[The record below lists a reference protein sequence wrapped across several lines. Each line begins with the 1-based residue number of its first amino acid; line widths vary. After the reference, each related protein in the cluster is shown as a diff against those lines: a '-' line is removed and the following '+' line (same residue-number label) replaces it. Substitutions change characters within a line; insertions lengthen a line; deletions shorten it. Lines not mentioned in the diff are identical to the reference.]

1 MPGYKFDA
9 YVVRV
14 IDGDSVVVDPQI
26 YKQDEVLR
34 VRLKDVFAPEP
45 GEEGASEALAAARAM
60 FPETSRVT
68 ITNTAVKWSFNRLV
82 ARLDPA

>member
-1 MPGYKFDA
+1 MPGYTFDA

-14 IDGDSVVVDPQI
+14 IDGDCAIVDPQV
-26 YKQDEVLR
+26 YPSDTNLR
-34 VRLKDVFAPEP
+34 VRFKDVFAPEP
-45 GEEGASEALAAARAM
+45 GEEGASEAFAAARAM